1 MAFGASRREAGG
13 AIVKAGGRAA
23 LERLVAL
30 VGGPG
35 LLLLPALAAG
45 LVLSGLPPMQVVICH
60 PSASLQSAQACKSCT
75 LVSNTHAHGQ
85 SVHSSLD
92 DAEFVLSKF
101 YVPTWNA
108 LLHKINAGETDKA
121 FLAASSGGARVH
133 PVLVDDEHACEPDL
147 FAPCRRRRTRWC

>member
-1 MAFGASRREAGG
+1 MIHLRADAFVTGFQIHWNWSTTTQASA
-13 AIVKAGGRAA
+13 
-23 LERLVAL
+23 
-30 VGGPG
+30 
-35 LLLLPALAAG
+35 
-45 LVLSGLPPMQVVICH
+45 
-60 PSASLQSAQACKSCT
+60 
-75 LVSNTHAHGQ
+75 N
-85 SVHSSLD
+85 LD

-108 LLHKINAGETDKA
+108 LLHKINGGETDKA

>member
-1 MAFGASRREAGG
+1 MYRNHARPSHQRTCAAGRLQVEQALAFGASRREAGG
-13 AIVKAGGRAA
+13 AIVKAGVRAA
-23 LERLVAL
+23 LECLVAL

-85 SVHSSLD
+85 SVHSSD
-92 DAEFVLSKF
+92 MCK
-101 YVPTWNA
+101 
-108 LLHKINAGETDKA
+108 
-121 FLAASSGGARVH
+121 
-133 PVLVDDEHACEPDL
+133 
-147 FAPCRRRRTRWC
+147 